1 MRWRMQ
7 MSDLVGFILLVTA
20 GILYFI
26 RFCME
31 VRDNHPN
38 NKIHG
43 GKK

>member
-1 MRWRMQ
+1 MQ
-7 MSDLVGFILLVTA
+7 TDIVAFIILISLL
-20 GILYFI
+20 FI
-26 RFCME
+26 KSIQFTLR